1 MKSYLIYYAIFWVL
15 GIILMGL
22 FVRMR
27 AKRKM
32 PPLDDPE

>member
-15 GIILMGL
+15 GIIIMGL
-22 FVRMR
+22 FVRVR

-32 PPLDDPE
+32 PPPDDPE